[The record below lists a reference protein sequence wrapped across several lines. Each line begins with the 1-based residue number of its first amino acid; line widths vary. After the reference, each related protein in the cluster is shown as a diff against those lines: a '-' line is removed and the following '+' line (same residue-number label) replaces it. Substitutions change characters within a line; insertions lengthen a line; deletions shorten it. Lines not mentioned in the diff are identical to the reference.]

1 MCNNFFPRL
10 NLNKIQRRN
19 FWNLKKSEEEPC
31 KDKEDAPP
39 RPAQDEAYK
48 IPDSWSQPKVV
59 VIGAGI
65 AGLSAAHRLVQCGL
79 CDVTILE
86 ATDRSA
92 TFYVYLNLL
101 LYFIL
106 NTFMKERKISLKSSS
121 TAERHTHKSLICISK
136 ALLSTLELKICSF

>member
-1 MCNNFFPRL
+1 MCNTFFPRL

-101 LYFIL
+101 L
-106 NTFMKERKISLKSSS
+106 MKERKISLKSSS

>member
-1 MCNNFFPRL
+1 MYNTFFPRL
-10 NLNKIQRRN
+10 NLNKIQRRH

-31 KDKEDAPP
+31 KDKEDVAP

-86 ATDRSA
+86 ATDRFA
-92 TFYVYLNLL
+92 TF
-101 LYFIL
+101 
-106 NTFMKERKISLKSSS
+106 
-121 TAERHTHKSLICISK
+121 
-136 ALLSTLELKICSF
+136 